1 MEITVKITR
10 RQLRRII
17 KEAAD
22 MQSQPGKAIRAA
34 KAQIDLLENDL
45 DELAKAQ
52 IDLLENDLDELART
66 MAEESDMEE
75 LEIQWHMY
83 QTALSKFKK
92 LTYELD
98 KLYRKEISD
107 PRLKR
112 ASEEGRKRK
121 EQERADVLKIRPEEI
136 EMVGSDIDNL
146 DDHFWG

>member
-22 MQSQPGKAIRAA
+22 MQSQPGKAIRA
-34 KAQIDLLENDL
+34 
-45 DELAKAQ
+45 AKAQ